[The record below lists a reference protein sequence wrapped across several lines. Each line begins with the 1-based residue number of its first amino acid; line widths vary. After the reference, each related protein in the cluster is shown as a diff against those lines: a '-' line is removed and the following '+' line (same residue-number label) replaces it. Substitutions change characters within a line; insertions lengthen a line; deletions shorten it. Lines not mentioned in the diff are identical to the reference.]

1 LSFVPTDLAT
11 LTTDLASSFRSLV
24 ERAGLQLHVDCSPLP
39 QPVYVDPAQWEKI
52 ILNLVS
58 NAFKFTLKG
67 EISVTVAARSDHVE
81 VTVKDTGTGI
91 PARELPHIF
100 ERFRRVEGA
109 KGRSFEGTGIGLSL
123 VHELVR
129 LHGGSLRASSVEGE
143 GSTFQIALPFG
154 SAHLPAEA
162 VSESPSAYSPAGGGS
177 HLIEAA
183 RWLGAGWESDPAAA
197 PMPDAL
203 GALGAGVEAGETK
216 RSRVLVA
223 EGNRDMRDYLVRLL
237 SSRWQVDAAEDG
249 LAALDK
255 AREQRP
261 HLVLSD
267 VMMPRL
273 DGFGLLRELRNHPRT
288 SSIPV
293 VLLSARAGEEAIIQG
308 LETGADDYL
317 LKPFSARELLARV
330 HTNLEMARVRQEWS
344 SELERANA
352 ELEAFSYSVSHDL
365 RAPLRAIDGFSG
377 VLQTDYAD
385 KLDEQG
391 QHYLARVRSAT
402 RRMGQLIDDL
412 LSLSKIT
419 RAPVQ
424 RESVDLTAIARNVL
438 RELAR
443 RDSERKVEAL
453 VEESLIVQGDPNL
466 CAVLLENL
474 LGNAWKF
481 TSKHVR
487 AQITLSMQ
495 QRDDEPVIVVQDNG
509 AGFDMKYAKRLFS
522 PFQRLHSQSQF
533 EGTGIGLAIV
543 QRIVSRHRGRIWA
556 EAEVDQGATFY
567 FTLGRES

>member
-1 LSFVPTDLAT
+1 
-11 LTTDLASSFRSLV
+11 
-24 ERAGLQLHVDCSPLP
+24 
-39 QPVYVDPAQWEKI
+39 
-52 ILNLVS
+52 
-58 NAFKFTLKG
+58 
-67 EISVTVAARSDHVE
+67 
-81 VTVKDTGTGI
+81 
-91 PARELPHIF
+91 
-100 ERFRRVEGA
+100 
-109 KGRSFEGTGIGLSL
+109 
-123 VHELVR
+123 
-129 LHGGSLRASSVEGE
+129 
-143 GSTFQIALPFG
+143 
-154 SAHLPAEA
+154 
-162 VSESPSAYSPAGGGS
+162 
-177 HLIEAA
+177 
-183 RWLGAGWESDPAAA
+183 
-197 PMPDAL
+197 
-203 GALGAGVEAGETK
+203 
-216 RSRVLVA
+216 
-223 EGNRDMRDYLVRLL
+223 MRDYLVRLL
-237 SSRWQVDAAEDG
+237 STRWQVEAAEDG
-249 LAALDK
+249 RVALEK

-293 VLLSARAGEEAIIQG
+293 VLLSARAGEEAIVQG

-317 LKPFSARELLARV
+317 LKPFSARELLARI

-391 QHYLARVRSAT
+391 LHYLARVRSAT

-419 RAPVQ
+419 RGALQ
-424 RESVDLTAIARNVL
+424 RESVNVTELARNVL

-443 RDSERKVEAL
+443 RDPQRDVETL
-453 VEESLIVQGDPNL
+453 VAEDINL
-466 CAVLLENL
+466 RADANLLTVLFENL

-481 TSKHVR
+481 TSKQSR
-487 AQITLSMQ
+487 ARITVSVQ
-495 QRDDEPVIVVQDNG
+495 EHEDERVIVVGDNG
-509 AGFDMKYAKRLFS
+509 AGFDMQYAKRLFS

-543 QRIVSRHRGRIWA
+543 QRIVARHRGRIWA
-556 EAEVDQGATFY
+556 ESEVDRGATFF
-567 FTLGRES
+567 FTLGRDS